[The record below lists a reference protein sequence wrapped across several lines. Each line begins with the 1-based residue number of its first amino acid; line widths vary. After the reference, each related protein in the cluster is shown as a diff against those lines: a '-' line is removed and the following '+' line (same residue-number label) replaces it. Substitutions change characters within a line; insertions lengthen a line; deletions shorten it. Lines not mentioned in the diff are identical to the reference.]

1 MKRIKEYKKVI
12 FSVLILFITL
22 NLIYYIAKST
32 LNIRLRVLLGLVLVI
47 GLIGLARRFKDLF
60 IGIKEKYGDIAA
72 RIIKEIVQKVNSL
85 FIGLYGLGFI
95 LSADV
100 SDYLSNF
107 PFSEFSYMG
116 VGLFRTFVELMIG
129 FFFIISAR
137 LSFSRQKKFVKILY
151 PLLVVTYF
159 YLFMIGEGLIS
170 LLPLLVIGLMTY
182 FTKEVLNKE
191 SFIYSIEEI
200 LIDFIFAAF
209 YLTIYFKNTFTT
221 RPLEAFPIVY
231 KLLFFAIVFAI
242 MLISLRLIL
251 SYMKADN
258 EFLKVPDLDEYEK
271 FLAEINQDTSITAG
285 LGFLGDKYIHYY
297 EEDGRKL
304 LAFIYQVVNNKIIVM
319 GEPIGREE
327 YLDQGLR
334 YFVDKCE
341 ESALKPV
348 FYEVGRKFTMML
360 HDYGYDFMKFGENA
374 FLDLEEF
381 SLAGRKKSSLRNILN
396 RFEKDGYK
404 FELID
409 PPYDNKLLDRL
420 EVISEKWLKGRD
432 EKGFSMGFFDRSY
445 LSRSKLALVYDK
457 DMDLAAF
464 ISIMPNYDD
473 KILTIDLM
481 RYDTDMN
488 VNSMMDYLFL
498 NVFIYGKDKGYKY
511 FNLGMAPLSNV
522 GINKSA
528 YLPEKIASLIF
539 KHADFLYPF
548 KGLRN
553 YKSKYASIWDGKY
566 ISFAKGNFILTS
578 ISAILFADKGKIKED

>member
-12 FSVLILFITL
+12 LSVLILFITL
-22 NLIYYIAKST
+22 NLIYYIAKSI

-107 PFSEFSYMG
+107 PFSEFSYVG

-129 FFFIISAR
+129 FFFLISAR

-170 LLPLLVIGLMTY
+170 LLPLLVIGVMTY

-200 LIDFIFAAF
+200 LIDFVFAAF

-221 RPLEAFPIVY
+221 RPLESFPIVY

-242 MLISLRLIL
+242 MLISLRIIL

-341 ESALKPV
+341 KSALKPV

-374 FLDLEEF
+374 FLELEEF

-409 PPYDNKLLDRL
+409 PPYDDKLLDRL
-420 EVISEKWLKGRD
+420 EVISEKWLKGID

-457 DMDLAAF
+457 YMDLAAF

-498 NVFIYGKDKGYKY
+498 NLFIYGKDKGYKY

>member
-1 MKRIKEYKKVI
+1 MKKIKEYKKVI
-12 FSVLILFITL
+12 LSVLILFITL

-47 GLIGLARRFKDLF
+47 GLIGFARRFKDLF

-107 PFSEFSYMG
+107 PFSEFSYVG

-200 LIDFIFAAF
+200 LIDFVFAAF

-409 PPYDNKLLDRL
+409 PPYDDKLLDRL

-498 NVFIYGKDKGYKY
+498 NLFIYGKDKGYKY

-528 YLPEKIASLIF
+528 YLPEKIASLVF

>member
-12 FSVLILFITL
+12 LSVLILFITL
-22 NLIYYIAKST
+22 NLIYYIAKSI

-107 PFSEFSYMG
+107 PFSEFSYVG

-170 LLPLLVIGLMTY
+170 LLPLLVIGVMTY

-200 LIDFIFAAF
+200 LIDFVFAAF

-242 MLISLRLIL
+242 MLISLRIIL

-374 FLDLEEF
+374 FLELEEF

>member
-1 MKRIKEYKKVI
+1 MKKIKEYKKAI
-12 FSVLILFITL
+12 LSILILSIIL
-22 NLIYYIAKST
+22 NLTYYIAKST
-32 LNIRLRVLLGLVLVI
+32 LNIRLRALLGLILVVVLM
-47 GLIGLARRFKDLF
+47 GLARRFKDLF

-72 RIIKEIVQKVNSL
+72 RIIKEIVQKINSL
-85 FIGLYGLGFI
+85 FLGLYGLGFI

-107 PFSEFSYMG
+107 PFSEFSYIG

-129 FFFIISAR
+129 FLFIISAR
-137 LSFSRQKKFVKILY
+137 LSISRHMKFVKILY

-182 FTKEVLNKE
+182 FTRDVLNKD

-200 LIDFIFAAF
+200 LIDLIFAVF

-221 RPLEAFPIVY
+221 RPLETFPIVY
-231 KLLFFAIVFAI
+231 KLLFFALVFAI
-242 MLISLRLIL
+242 MLISLKLIL
-251 SYMKADN
+251 NYMKGDN
-258 EFLKVPDLDEYEK
+258 EFLNEPDLDEYEK
-271 FLAEINQDTSITAG
+271 FLAEIDQNTSITAG

-297 EEDGRKL
+297 EEDGQKL

-319 GEPIGREE
+319 GEPIGRED
-327 YLDQGLR
+327 YLDLGLR

-341 ESALKPV
+341 KSALKPV
-348 FYEVGRKFTMML
+348 FYEVGREFTMML

-374 FLDLEEF
+374 FLDLGEF
-381 SLAGRKKSSLRNILN
+381 SLTGRKKSSLRNILN
-396 RFEKDGYK
+396 RFEKDGYR
-404 FELID
+404 FELMD
-409 PPYDNKLLDRL
+409 SPCDEKLLDRL
-420 EVISEKWLKGRD
+420 ELISDKWLKGRD

-445 LSRSKLALVYDK
+445 LSRSELALVYDK
-457 DMDLAAF
+457 DNAITAF

-498 NVFIYGKDKGYKY
+498 NLFIYGKDRGYKY

-566 ISFAKGNFILTS
+566 ISIAKGNFILTS
-578 ISAILFADKGKIKED
+578 ISAILFADKGKIEEG

>member
-1 MKRIKEYKKVI
+1 MKKIKEYKKVI
-12 FSVLILFITL
+12 LSILIVIIVL

-32 LNIRLRVLLGLVLVI
+32 LNIRLRILFALVLLLVLV
-47 GLIGLARRFKDLF
+47 GLVRKFKDFF
-60 IGIKEKYGDIAA
+60 IKIKEKYGEIAA

-85 FIGLYGLGFI
+85 FIGFYGLGFI

-100 SDYLSNF
+100 SDYLSAY
-107 PFSEFSYMG
+107 PFSKFSYVG

-129 FFFIISAR
+129 FLFLISAR

-159 YLFMIGEGLIS
+159 HLLMIGEPPIS
-170 LLPLLVIGLMTY
+170 LIPLLVIGFMTY
-182 FTKEVLNKE
+182 FTRDALNKE
-191 SFIYSIEEI
+191 SFIYSIEE
-200 LIDFIFAAF
+200 LVIDIIFACF

-221 RPLEAFPIVY
+221 RPLETFPLVY
-231 KLLFFAIVFAI
+231 KLIFFVFVFMV

-251 SYMKADN
+251 TYMKSSN
-258 EFLKVPDLDEYEK
+258 EFLEKPDLDEYEK
-271 FLAEINQDTSITAG
+271 FLIEIGQNTSITAG
-285 LGFLGDKYIHYY
+285 LGFLSDKYIHYY
-297 EEDGRKL
+297 EKDGEKL

-319 GEPIGREE
+319 GEPIGKKDYLEE
-327 YLDQGLR
+327 GLR

-341 ESALKPV
+341 RLALKPV

-409 PPYDNKLLDRL
+409 PPYDDKLLDRL
-420 EVISEKWLKGRD
+420 EIISDKWLKGRD

-445 LSRSKLALVYDK
+445 LSRSKLALVFDEDYEI
-457 DMDLAAF
+457 AAF
-464 ISIMPNYDD
+464 ISIMPNYDK

-498 NVFIYGKDKGYKY
+498 NLFIYGKDEGYKF

-522 GINKSA
+522 GVNKSA

-548 KGLRN
+548 KGLKN
-553 YKSKYASIWDGKY
+553 YKSKYASIWKGKY

-578 ISAILFADKGKIKED
+578 IFAILLADKGKIKED

>member
-1 MKRIKEYKKVI
+1 MKKIKEYKKVI
-12 FSVLILFITL
+12 LSVLILFITL

-107 PFSEFSYMG
+107 PFSEFSYVG

-200 LIDFIFAAF
+200 LIDFVFAAF

-409 PPYDNKLLDRL
+409 PPYDDKLLDRL

-498 NVFIYGKDKGYKY
+498 NLFIYGKDKGYKY

-528 YLPEKIASLIF
+528 YLPEKIASLVF

>member
-1 MKRIKEYKKVI
+1 MKKIKEYKKVI
-12 FSVLILFITL
+12 LSVLILSIIL
-22 NLIYYIAKST
+22 NLTYYIAKSI
-32 LNIRLRVLLGLVLVI
+32 LNIRLRALLGLILVVVLM
-47 GLIGLARRFKDLF
+47 GLARRFKDLF

-85 FIGLYGLGFI
+85 FIGFYGLGFI
-95 LSADV
+95 LSDDV

-107 PFSEFSYMG
+107 PFSEFSYVS

-129 FFFIISAR
+129 FLFITSAR
-137 LSFSRQKKFVKILY
+137 LSFSRHKKFVKILY
-151 PLLVVTYF
+151 PLLAVTYF

-182 FTKEVLNKE
+182 FTREVLNKE

-200 LIDFIFAAF
+200 LIDLVFAVF

-221 RPLEAFPIVY
+221 SPLETFPIVY
-231 KLLFFAIVFAI
+231 KLLFFALVFAI

-251 SYMKADN
+251 NYMKGDN
-258 EFLKVPDLDEYEK
+258 EFLNEPDLDEYEK
-271 FLAEINQDTSITAG
+271 FLAEIDQNTSITAG

-297 EEDGRKL
+297 EEDGQKL

-319 GEPIGREE
+319 GEPIGRED

-334 YFVDKCE
+334 YFVYKCE
-341 ESALKPV
+341 KSALKPV
-348 FYEVGRKFTMML
+348 FYEVGREFTMML

-374 FLDLEEF
+374 FLDLGEF
-381 SLAGRKKSSLRNILN
+381 SLTGRKKSSLRNILN
-396 RFEKDGYK
+396 RFEKDGYR
-404 FELID
+404 FELMD
-409 PPYDNKLLDRL
+409 SPYDEKLLDRL
-420 EVISEKWLKGRD
+420 ELISDKWLKGRD

-445 LSRSKLALVYDK
+445 LSRSELALVYDK
-457 DMDLAAF
+457 DNAITAF

-498 NVFIYGKDKGYKY
+498 NLFIYGKDRGYKY

-553 YKSKYASIWDGKY
+553 YKSKYASIWNGKY
-566 ISFAKGNFILTS
+566 ISIAKGNFILTS
-578 ISAILFADKGKIKED
+578 ISAILFADKGKIEEG

>member
-12 FSVLILFITL
+12 LSVLILFITL
-22 NLIYYIAKST
+22 NLIYYIAKSI

-107 PFSEFSYMG
+107 PFSEFSYVG

-129 FFFIISAR
+129 FFFLISAR

-170 LLPLLVIGLMTY
+170 LLPLLVIGVMTY

-200 LIDFIFAAF
+200 LIDFVFAAF

-242 MLISLRLIL
+242 MLISLRIIL

-341 ESALKPV
+341 KSALKPV

-374 FLDLEEF
+374 FLELEEF

-409 PPYDNKLLDRL
+409 PPYDDKLLDRL
-420 EVISEKWLKGRD
+420 EVISEKWLKGID

-457 DMDLAAF
+457 YMDLAAF

-498 NVFIYGKDKGYKY
+498 NLFIYGKDKGYKY

>member
-22 NLIYYIAKST
+22 NLIYYIAKSI

-200 LIDFIFAAF
+200 LIDFVFAAF

-334 YFVDKCE
+334 YFVDRCE
-341 ESALKPV
+341 KSALKPV

-374 FLDLEEF
+374 FLELEEF

-396 RFEKDGYK
+396 RFEKDGYR

-409 PPYDNKLLDRL
+409 PPYDDKLLDRL

-488 VNSMMDYLFL
+488 ANSMMDYLFL
-498 NVFIYGKDKGYKY
+498 NLFIYGKDKGYKY

>member
-12 FSVLILFITL
+12 LSVLILFITL
-22 NLIYYIAKST
+22 NLIYYIAKSI

-107 PFSEFSYMG
+107 PFSEFSYVG

-200 LIDFIFAAF
+200 LIDFVFAAF

-242 MLISLRLIL
+242 MLISLRIIL

-457 DMDLAAF
+457 YMDLAAF

-498 NVFIYGKDKGYKY
+498 NLFIYGKDKGYKY

-528 YLPEKIASLIF
+528 YLPEKIASLVF

-578 ISAILFADKGKIKED
+578 ISAILFADRGKIKED

>member
-12 FSVLILFITL
+12 LSVLILFITL
-22 NLIYYIAKST
+22 NLIYYIAKSI

-107 PFSEFSYMG
+107 PFSEFSYVG

-170 LLPLLVIGLMTY
+170 LLPLLVIGVMTY

-200 LIDFIFAAF
+200 LIDFVFAAF

-242 MLISLRLIL
+242 MLISLRIIL

-341 ESALKPV
+341 KSALKPV

-374 FLDLEEF
+374 FLELEEF

-409 PPYDNKLLDRL
+409 PPYDDKLLDRL

-457 DMDLAAF
+457 YMDLAAF

-498 NVFIYGKDKGYKY
+498 NLFIYGKDKGYKY

-578 ISAILFADKGKIKED
+578 ISAILFADRGKIKED